1 MNDSEKK
8 NTGKVG
14 LRAIMEGLE
23 KEAGGPMPTTDKQ
36 PEPPP
41 QSADEREAD
50 RKAAEMAQ
58 DTMDR
63 FEASGFDMILLCFG
77 NGDQFFTNPD
87 SRTIFSISGNPA
99 WVVATAFNLLSS
111 LTGMVVGAVVAQA
124 GDHTCIVTREALIA
138 RVQAH
143 VEEVRK
149 RHGIDPESLN

>member
-1 MNDSEKK
+1 MKDKK
-8 NTGKVG
+8 STGQDDVK
-14 LRAIMEGLE
+14 AILEGLE
-23 KEAGGPMPTTDKQ
+23 KEAGGTMPTTDKQ

-41 QSADEREAD
+41 QAADEREAD

-58 DTMDR
+58 ETTDR
-63 FEASGFDMILLCFG
+63 FEASGFDMVLLCFG
-77 NGDQFFTNPD
+77 NGDQFFTNQD
-87 SRTIFSISGNPA
+87 SRTFFSISGNPA

-124 GDHTCIVTREALIA
+124 GEHTCILTRESLIA
-138 RVQAH
+138 VVQAN